1 MMTSRAKAQIYQNLA
16 RRLNAMGGDV
26 GDPESITHDERSEI
40 KILEAVVDRLEAVV
54 KRIKKAS

>member
-16 RRLNAMGGDV
+16 HRLNAMGGDV

-54 KRIKKAS
+54 KRITKAS